1 MRILFLVL
9 LLLSSFLGFSQEP
22 KADKPKKSLLQTE
35 EEKAKEL
42 AKKAPITSYRIIT
55 IEKDTTYVDTSLTI
69 KDEYEYNYLRKD
81 IFGLLPFANE
91 GHTYTTLDF
100 GLNKSSALPEFG
112 FKAKHFNFQDK
123 NQINYYSVA
132 TPLTELYFK
141 TVMEQGQ
148 SLDALITVNTS
159 ERFNISLSFKGLRSK
174 GKYVNQLTSNGN
186 FRLTSS
192 YNTLNKRYFAK
203 FHFTGQDLL
212 AGENGG
218 VIDTENFESKD
229 KDFRDRLRLSVYL
242 SDASSFLKGRRLFL
256 DHSFRINS
264 TDNQNNLYLTH
275 QATLENKFYEF
286 YQAIVPTTF
295 NNKAFNRFGQSY
307 NSKIND
313 QTKYKAGYN
322 KLGIQYEN
330 KTLGKFNFFID
341 DLNYNY
347 YYGKV
352 IITSTGAIP
361 SRIKQHL
368 TSIGGQYDYSKDKIK
383 GNLLVSKAISTLTF
397 STIEANLRYE
407 INPKNQV
414 SFEYQNLSKL
424 PDNNYIL
431 HQSSYATY
439 NWFNN
444 FKNEKINSAT
454 INAKTQ
460 WIDAQVQLSS
470 LKDYL
475 YFKDNSLYDS
485 IQSLAPAQY
494 DKTINYISFK
504 ANKEIKYW
512 KLALDNTILYQ
523 KTTQDDPILNV
534 PEIVTRNTL
543 YFSNYFYKKALYLQA
558 GVTFNY
564 FTSYYANAYNPV
576 LSEFFVQNSKKIGD
590 FSNFD
595 FFINGRIRQTRIFVK
610 AEHFNSAFASKNN
623 FYAAPDYPYRDF
635 IVRFGLV
642 WNFFQ

>member
-1 MRILFLVL
+1 M
-9 LLLSSFLGFSQEP
+9 
-22 KADKPKKSLLQTE
+22 
-35 EEKAKEL
+35 
-42 AKKAPITSYRIIT
+42 
-55 IEKDTTYVDTSLTI
+55 
-69 KDEYEYNYLRKD
+69 
-81 IFGLLPFANE
+81 
-91 GHTYTTLDF
+91 
-100 GLNKSSALPEFG
+100 
-112 FKAKHFNFQDK
+112 
-123 NQINYYSVA
+123 
-132 TPLTELYFK
+132 
-141 TVMEQGQ
+141 
-148 SLDALITVNTS
+148 
-159 ERFNISLSFKGLRSK
+159 
-174 GKYVNQLTSNGN
+174 
-186 FRLTSS
+186 
-192 YNTLNKRYFAK
+192 
-203 FHFTGQDLL
+203 
-212 AGENGG
+212 
-218 VIDTENFESKD
+218 
-229 KDFRDRLRLSVYL
+229 
-242 SDASSFLKGRRLFL
+242 FL

-264 TDNQNNLYLTH
+264 TDSQNNLYLTH
-275 QATLENKFYEF
+275 QATIENKFYEF

-295 NNKAFNRFGQSY
+295 NNKAFNKFGQSY

-330 KTLGKFNFFID
+330 KTLGKFNFFVD

-352 IITSTGAIP
+352 ILTSTVAIP

-383 GNLLVSKAISTLTF
+383 GNVLISKAISSQTF
-397 STIEANLRYE
+397 STIEANLRYQ
-407 INPKNQV
+407 INTKNQV

-475 YFKDNSLYDS
+475 YFKDNSVYDS
-485 IQSLAPAQY
+485 IQSVAPAQY

-576 LSEFFVQNSKKIGD
+576 LSEFLCKIL
-590 FSNFD
+590 
-595 FFINGRIRQTRIFVK
+595 RK
-610 AEHFNSAFASKNN
+610 
-623 FYAAPDYPYRDF
+623 
-635 IVRFGLV
+635 
-642 WNFFQ
+642 

>member
-9 LLLSSFLGFSQEP
+9 LLLSSFLGFSQETNV
-22 KADKPKKSLLQTE
+22 DKPKKSLLQTD

-42 AKKAPITSYRIIT
+42 AKKAPITSYRIIS

-69 KDEYEYNYLRKD
+69 RDEYEYNYLRKD
-81 IFGLLPFANE
+81 AFGLLPFANE

-100 GLNKSSALPEFG
+100 GLNKYSALPEFG
-112 FKAKHFNFQDK
+112 FKGKHFNFQNK

-174 GKYVNQLTSNGN
+174 GKYLNELTSNGN

-218 VIDTENFESKD
+218 IIDTENFESKES
-229 KDFRDRLRLSVYL
+229 DFRDRLRLSVYL
-242 SDASSFLKGRRLFL
+242 SDAFSFLKGKRVFL
-256 DHSFRINS
+256 DHILRINS
-264 TDNQNNLYLTH
+264 NDSQNNLFLTH
-275 QATLENKFYEF
+275 QITLENKFYE
-286 YQAIVPTTF
+286 YNQATTLTTF
-295 NNKAFNRFGQSY
+295 GQDTFYRFGTAY

-322 KLGIQYEN
+322 KLGILYEN
-330 KTLGKFNFFID
+330 KTFGKFNFFID
-341 DLNYNY
+341 DLNYNHY
-347 YYGKV
+347 YSKV
-352 IITSTGAIP
+352 ILTSSGFIP
-361 SRIKQHL
+361 SRIKKHL
-368 TSIGGQYDYSKDKIK
+368 NSIGGQYHYQKDKVEGDIR
-383 GNLLVSKAISTLTF
+383 VSKSISTQTF
-397 STIEANLRYE
+397 SSIEVNLNYK
-407 INPKNQV
+407 INSQNHV

-424 PDNNYIL
+424 PDNNYVL

-444 FKNEKINSAT
+444 FKNEKINSAV
-454 INAKTQ
+454 IKAKTQ
-460 WIDAQVQLSS
+460 WIDTEIQVSN
-470 LKDYL
+470 LKDHL
-475 YFKDNSLYDS
+475 YFKDNSIYDS
-485 IQSLAPAQY
+485 IQSVAPAQY
-494 DKTINYISFK
+494 EKSINYISLK

-523 KTTQDDPILNV
+523 KVTQNDPILNV
-534 PEIVTRNTL
+534 PQIVTKNTL
-543 YFSNYFYKKALYLQA
+543 YFSDYFYKKALYVQA
-558 GVTFNY
+558 GVTLNY
-564 FTSYYANAYNPV
+564 FTSYYANAYNSI

-590 FSNFD
+590 FSNLD

-610 AEHFNSAFASKNN
+610 AEHFNSAFASKNK

>member
-1 MRILFLVL
+1 MKILFLGL

-100 GLNKSSALPEFG
+100 GLNKFSALPEFG
-112 FKAKHFNFQDK
+112 FKAKNFNFQDK

-174 GKYVNQLTSNGN
+174 GKYINQLASNGN
-186 FRLTSS
+186 FRLTTS
-192 YNTLNKRYFAK
+192 YNTLNKRYFANL
-203 FHFTGQDLL
+203 HFTGQDLL

-218 VIDTENFESKD
+218 IIDIENFENKES
-229 KDFRDRLRLSVYL
+229 DFRDRLRLSVYL
-242 SDASSFLKGRRLFL
+242 SNASSFLKGKRLFL
-256 DHSFRINS
+256 DHYFRINS
-264 TDNQNNLYLTH
+264 NDNENNLFLTH
-275 QATLENKFYEF
+275 QATIENKFYE
-286 YQAIVPTTF
+286 YNQATVPTTF
-295 NNKAFNRFGQSY
+295 NNQIFNRFGSSY
-307 NSKIND
+307 NSAIND

-322 KLGIQYEN
+322 KLGILYEN
-330 KTLGKFNFFID
+330 KTLGKFNFFVD

-352 IITSTGAIP
+352 ILTPTGFIP

-368 TSIGGQYDYSKDKIK
+368 TSIGGQYDYNKDKIK
-383 GNLLVSKAISTLTF
+383 GKVLVLKSISTQTF
-397 STIEANLRYE
+397 STIEANLKYQV
-407 INPKNQV
+407 NPKNQV

-444 FKNEKINSAT
+444 FKNEKINTAT
-454 INAKTQ
+454 INAKSQ
-460 WIDAQVQLSS
+460 WIDAEIQVSKLQ
-470 LKDYL
+470 DYL
-475 YFKDNSLYDS
+475 YFKDNSIYDS
-485 IQSLAPAQY
+485 IQSVAPVQY
-494 DKTINYISFK
+494 NKNINYMSFK
-504 ANKEIKYW
+504 ASKEIKYW

-523 KTTQDDPILNV
+523 KASQDDLILNV
-534 PEIVTRNTL
+534 PEIVTRNTF
-543 YFSNYFYKKALYLQA
+543 YFSDYFYKKALYLQA

-576 LSEFFVQNSKKIGD
+576 LSEFFVQNSKKIGG
-590 FSNFD
+590 FPNFD

-623 FYAAPDYPYRDF
+623 FYTAPDYPYRDF